1 MQPHLTF
8 ISSHATALQVLSVA
22 EDRPAAQ
29 PYSFGLWSDLVGGSQ
44 EGSMPVSSA
53 AEQTEDEFY
62 FSEHIR
68 SCSTAYCQLQVV
80 YTVSYLGLLV
90 KEGCNVS

>member
-1 MQPHLTF
+1 M
-8 ISSHATALQVLSVA
+8 A
-22 EDRPAAQ
+22 EGSQAAQ
-29 PYSFGLWSDLVGGSQ
+29 PYSFRLWSDLAGGSQ

-68 SCSTAYCQLQVV
+68 SCSTASCQLQVA
-80 YTVSYLGLLV
+80 YCQLLGAACQGGMQCKLKYGSNFCV
-90 KEGCNVS
+90 IIPVANAII